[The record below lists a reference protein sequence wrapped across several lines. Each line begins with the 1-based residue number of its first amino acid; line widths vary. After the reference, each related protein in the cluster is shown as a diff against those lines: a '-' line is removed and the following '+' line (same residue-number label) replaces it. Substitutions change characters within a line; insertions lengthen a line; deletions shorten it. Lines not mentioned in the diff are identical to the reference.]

1 MQFLNGITL
10 LLFYQ
15 LLGEVIARLFD
26 LPVPGPVLGML
37 LLFVTLVIRGRTP
50 EAVEQTSNGL
60 LGHLSLLFVP
70 AGVGLMA
77 HFHRIEQAWL
87 PIVLALVLS
96 TLLTMVVTALV
107 MQLAMRWLV
116 KTPAQEAGRDD

>member
-15 LLGEVIARLFD
+15 LLGEIIVRLLD

-37 LLFVTLVIRGRTP
+37 MLFVTLVIRGQTP
-50 EAVEQTSNGL
+50 ASVAQASNGL

-96 TLLTMVVTALV
+96 TLLTMVVTALI

-116 KTPAQEAGRDD
+116 KTPAEEAGRHE